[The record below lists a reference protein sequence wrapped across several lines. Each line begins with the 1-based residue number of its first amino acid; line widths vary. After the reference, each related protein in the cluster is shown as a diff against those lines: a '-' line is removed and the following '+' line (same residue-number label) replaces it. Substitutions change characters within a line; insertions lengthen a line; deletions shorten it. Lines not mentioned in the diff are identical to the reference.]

1 MAFRLDPKREVWM
14 TAAQTVRVLDALEKD
29 GGTARFVGGVVRN
42 AILRREITDVDVAT
56 ALVPNEVVRRLDA
69 AGIKAVPTGIDHGTV
84 TAIVDGRSIEVT
96 TLRRDVAT
104 DGRHATVAFSTDWK
118 EDAGRRDFTMNA
130 LYASRDGEVF
140 DYFGGVDDAKAGR
153 VRFVG
158 EATKRIREDYL
169 RILRLFRFHAWYGK
183 GEIDAETLRAAAAE
197 KEGLAKL
204 SGERIQTEM
213 LKLLAAENP
222 APVLRLMAASGI
234 LPQILPGP
242 LMIPRLERLSEI
254 DAEAFFAPDPT
265 LRLAALLPPDTAT
278 VDGIAERWRLSNAQ
292 RERLEAFAGT
302 KEKIVSYLSVREV
315 HKLLYRLGVE
325 RFKDIVFMRW
335 AEDPKLSNT
344 MSWRALLAQAD
355 SWQRPKFPVTGRQV
369 MLAGVPEGPK
379 VGDVLAELE
388 EWWIDSDF
396 IDDEFSLAER
406 LKAIVQATAY

>member
-1 MAFRLDPKREVWM
+1 MPFRLDPKRESWM
-14 TAAQTVRVLDALEKD
+14 TTRETARVLDALEKD
-29 GGTARFVGGVVRN
+29 GGAARFVGGVVRN
-42 AILRREITDVDVAT
+42 AILRRDITDVDIAT
-56 ALVPNEVVRRLDA
+56 PLVPTEVVRRLEA
-69 AGIKAVPTGIDHGTV
+69 AGVKAVPVGIDHGTV
-84 TAIVDGRSIEVT
+84 TAVIEGKSVEVT

-118 EDAGRRDFTMNA
+118 EDAARRDFTMNA

-140 DYFGGVDDAKAGR
+140 DYFGGVEDAAAGR

-158 EATKRIREDYL
+158 EATQRIREDYL

-183 GEIDAETLRAAAAE
+183 GDIDGEALRAAAAE
-197 KEGLAKL
+197 KAGLAKL
-204 SGERIQTEM
+204 SGERVRAEM

-222 APVLRLMAASGI
+222 APVLRVMAASGI
-234 LPQILPGP
+234 LSAMFPGQ
-242 LMIPRLERLSEI
+242 LMIPRLERLAQI
-254 DAEAFFAPDPT
+254 DAEAFFAPDPI
-265 LRLAALLPPDTAT
+265 LRLAALLPPDLAR
-278 VDGIAERWRLSNAQ
+278 VDAIAERWKLSNAQ
-292 RERLEAFAGT
+292 RERLEAVASA
-302 KEKIVSYLSVREV
+302 KERIVSYLSVREV

-325 RFKDIVFMRW
+325 RFKDIVFLRW
-335 AEDPKLSNT
+335 AEDTKMSNT

-379 VGDVLAELE
+379 VGEVLAELE
-388 EWWIDSDF
+388 EWWIDADF